1 MVSGGAAEAGGASAS
16 ARKRLRGLS
25 RQRRLRDEERA
36 FVIDGPTL
44 LHEALRHRLALQE
57 VFVEPG
63 APDELLQRCVDA
75 GVTIHVVEQGVLA
88 RATDTVTPQPV
99 AAIAAFHDLPLDA
112 VARSVRRGHPPVLVL
127 VGMNDPGNL
136 GTALRSAYAS
146 GIERVICCDSTVDPY
161 NPKAV
166 RASAGALFALRVVRE
181 ASSLDAVVAL
191 QNEFVRC
198 LGAIVSGGVDYDRAE
213 LTGRLAIVLGNE
225 SHGLPDDLLS
235 RLDKLV
241 SIPMQGAESLN
252 VAMAGTLLCFEA
264 LRQRRAL
271 TRR

>member
-1 MVSGGAAEAGGASAS
+1 MAIGGAAEAGGASAS

-36 FVIDGPTL
+36 FVIDGPSL
-44 LHEALRHRLALQE
+44 LHEALKHKLALQE
-57 VFVEPG
+57 VFAEPG
-63 APDELLQRCVDA
+63 ASDELVQRCLDA
-75 GVTIHVVEQGVLA
+75 GVTVHDVEEGVLA

-112 VARSVRRGHPPVLVL
+112 VARSVRRGQPPILVL
-127 VGMNDPGNL
+127 VGVNDPGNL
-136 GTALRSAYAS
+136 GTVLRSAHAS

-166 RASAGALFALRVVRE
+166 RASAGALFALKVVRE
-181 ASSLDAVVAL
+181 SASTEAVAAL
-191 QNEFVRC
+191 QDEFVRC
-198 LGAIVSGGVDYDRAE
+198 LGAVVRGGVAYDRAE

-225 SHGLPDDLLS
+225 SHGLPEDVLS
-235 RLDKLV
+235 RLDRRV

-264 LRQRRAL
+264 LRQRRSL
-271 TRR
+271 TQP

>member
-1 MVSGGAAEAGGASAS
+1 M
-16 ARKRLRGLS
+16 RGLS

-44 LHEALRHRLALQE
+44 LDEALQHGMALQE
-57 VFVEPG
+57 VFAEPG
-63 APDELLQRCVDA
+63 AATGLLQRCVDA
-75 GVTIHVVEQGVLA
+75 GVTVHEVEEGALA

-99 AAIAAFHDLPLDA
+99 AAIATFHDLPLDA
-112 VARSVRRGHPPVLVL
+112 LARSVRRGDPPVLVL
-127 VGMNDPGNL
+127 VGVNDPGNL
-136 GTALRSAYAS
+136 GTALRSAHAS
-146 GIERVICCDSTVDPY
+146 GIERVICCDDTVDPY

-181 ASSLDAVVAL
+181 ASSVEAISAL
-191 QNEFVRC
+191 QDEFVRC
-198 LGAIVSGGVDYDRAE
+198 LGAVVRGGVDYDRAE

-225 SHGLPDDLLS
+225 SHGLPEDVLT

-264 LRQRRAL
+264 LRQRHSLAR
-271 TRR
+271 